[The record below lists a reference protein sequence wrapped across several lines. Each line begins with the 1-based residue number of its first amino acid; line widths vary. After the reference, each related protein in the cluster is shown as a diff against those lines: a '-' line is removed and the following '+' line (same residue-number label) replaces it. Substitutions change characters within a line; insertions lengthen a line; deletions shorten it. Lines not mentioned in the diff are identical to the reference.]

1 MNEQGTSFFSSISL
15 AFFLTLLSLSFVPY
29 SYLFEHDYVS
39 EFLRSDS
46 FAEYLFIFL
55 ACASFL
61 AAISLVSYVGAAVF
75 TFVVHLVQRLYFL
88 HKLRKPMIIYSA
100 DLNKSERSDLSEKF
114 DELGFKFSL
123 VVCFFCLV
131 CMLFAEWG

>member
-39 EFLRSDS
+39 EFLRSDL
-46 FAEYLFIFL
+46 FAEHLFIFL

-75 TFVVHLVQRLYFL
+75 TFVVHSVQRLYFL

-100 DLNKSERSDLSEKF
+100 NPNKPERSDLSEKL
-114 DELGFKFSL
+114 DDLGYKFSF
-123 VVCFFCLV
+123 VVCIFCLI
-131 CMLFAEWG
+131 CMLFADWG